1 MFIKREQDIL
11 YSIDSFGVHWYCHTN
26 KQAEDFKVLRCEHNK
41 INEWDDFIPAR
52 NGTIIGG
59 LVFLKDWILRTEI
72 SDALSKVFVRNV
84 KTNREEQL
92 IFTDEKVISPGVS
105 LMQKD
110 KNTDTIRIGYE
121 SPKTPASVFEYNLKT
136 KDKKLVKE
144 QDVPSGHN

>member
-1 MFIKREQDIL
+1 M
-11 YSIDSFGVHWYCHTN
+11 
-26 KQAEDFKVLRCEHNK
+26 
-41 INEWDDFIPAR
+41 
-52 NGTIIGG
+52 
-59 LVFLKDWILRTEI
+59 VFLKDWILRTEI

-144 QDVPSGHN
+144 QEIPSGHNRDDYIVERLNCPSHDGRQIPITITYHKDTKLDGSAHMLMYGLSLIHI